1 MKLDINVVS
10 SCYTIIVTYNA
21 TRNNWLQ
28 KCLDSLL
35 KSTLKT
41 EIIIVDNLSTDETVK
56 VIKLK
61 YPSVHLIENK
71 ENKGFGGANNQGLK
85 YALESGGEYFFLLN
99 QDAWVEPN
107 TIEKLVYQLKG
118 NPEYGIVSPLHLN
131 GEGSALDYNFS
142 NYIKPDRCPLLYSD
156 FVINSVKDAIY
167 ESQFVCAAAW
177 MISRNCLKK
186 VGGFN
191 PSFFHYGEDVNY
203 VHRLMYKGLKIGV
216 LPSTFVYHDREH
228 RETSMFFDKRNTQKR
243 KLLLEYSNP
252 NENVAHKKRIK
263 QCKYQIIKNYLF
275 LNFKEA
281 QEVKRYKNLL
291 IETNRKS
298 KKNLLKS
305 KSDLLFQFILDNN
318 YR

>member
-1 MKLDINVVS
+1 MITKVF
-10 SCYTIIVTYNA
+10 TIVVTYNA

-28 KCLDSLL
+28 NCLDSLL

-41 EIIIVDNLSTDETVK
+41 EIVIVDNLSTDETVK

-99 QDAWVEPN
+99 QDAWVEEN
-107 TIEKLVYQLKG
+107 TIEMLVYQMKKDQA
-118 NPEYGIVSPLHLN
+118 YGIISPMHLN
-131 GEGSALDYNFS
+131 GQGNALDLNFS
-142 NYIKPDRCPLLYSD
+142 NYIAPSRCENLYSD
-156 FVINSVKDAIY
+156 FVLYQVEDKIY
-167 ESQFVCAAAW
+167 ESGFICAAAW
-177 MISRNCLKK
+177 LLSKESLRV

-228 RETSMFFDKRNTQKR
+228 RETSMFFEKKNTQKR

-291 IETNRKS
+291 IETNRKA
-298 KKNLLKS
+298 KENLLKS